1 MERWFREA
9 AELWSGLEMLG
20 EHEPKDKIKL
30 VVGMQA
36 IEKVDNQLGASW
48 NAEDVFNGDS
58 VT

>member
-1 MERWFREA
+1 
-9 AELWSGLEMLG
+9 MLG